1 MDRREGNMDS
11 PRPEYMAEI
20 TNQRLAIRD
29 ASNPKPSAESVIVLT
44 EVTSELPSVAA
55 PAIVHLGFAR
65 ADHPHSATASVA
77 LGHREFPRF
86 PIAP

>member
-1 MDRREGNMDS
+1 MDRREGNMYS

-44 EVTSELPSVAA
+44 AVTSELPFRRRAGDRASGICPGGS
-55 PAIVHLGFAR
+55 PALSHCQRR
-65 ADHPHSATASVA
+65 AGTP
-77 LGHREFPRF
+77 
-86 PIAP
+86 